1 MSKFKVLSTTSWL
14 KLVFSK
20 SSNNIFTNIF
30 MMGLACQEIFTLYVE
45 AVSGWMLCLRLTTP
59 VEESTWK

>member
-1 MSKFKVLSTTSWL
+1 
-14 KLVFSK
+14 
-20 SSNNIFTNIF
+20 